1 MGKKNVSAK
10 NKKGVSSSEKKH
22 RSLFF
27 VLSFVFIVVLSAVIF
42 INLIFNFNEDLIR
55 NANESFEDVLDNDA
69 EAPADEIQIDMLTEL
84 RESGDLFT
92 VLKTWATTN
101 TENSFMRSRDVM
113 NILLVGLDSAAEN
126 SDVMLIVSVDQKNW
140 RIVLTSV
147 MRDSYTYMSTPVGEM
162 TAKMNAAYANGGIKC
177 LVETLE
183 NSYKIKLDHYVS
195 VNFESFIEV
204 VDALGGI
211 KVPVKQY
218 EMREM
223 NRVARNEGY
232 QILNEYGDEVL
243 LNGQQ
248 ALMYCRIRKCDTDGD
263 VSRTRRQRQFVSSL
277 IAETKELS
285 VSQATSIINTLR
297 KYVKTDCS
305 TTDIISLATKAIKN
319 KWYDYEISTLTF
331 PKEENRMD
339 YKGNAWVWIVD
350 YPADAIALQKE
361 IYGETNIKLSNERR
375 TAIDIVKS
383 GAGF

>member
-126 SDVMLIVSVDQKNW
+126 SDVMLIVSVDQKNG

-162 TAKMNAAYANGGIKC
+162 TAKMNAAYVNGGIKC

>member
-126 SDVMLIVSVDQKNW
+126 SDVMLIVSVDQKNG

-319 KWYDYEISTLTF
+319 KWYDYEISTHTF

-339 YKGNAWVWIVD
+339 
-350 YPADAIALQKE
+350 
-361 IYGETNIKLSNERR
+361 
-375 TAIDIVKS
+375 
-383 GAGF
+383 